1 MLQDKP
7 IYSYIPAKDLVR
19 ARTFYED
26 KLGLRGREQNGGV
39 VYEFAGGTAA
49 FLFFTPNAGT
59 SRASQAFWMVG
70 DVDAEIE
77 ELKARGVV
85 FEDYPDMEGERS
97 KSGAITAGGAKGAWF
112 RDSEGN
118 IMALIEDVD

>member
-7 IYSYIPAKDLVR
+7 IYSYIPAKDLTR

-97 KSGAITAGGAKGAWF
+97 KSGAITGGGAKGAWF